1 MNIDKNQKGQERL
14 VYDPYEGPPQHW
26 PQCYKD
32 RVGAYGDVATQI
44 EFITEQGLEAW
55 QEEVEM
61 IKQSIP
67 KTQEGL

>member
-1 MNIDKNQKGQERL
+1 MGISVIDKINNVIFPKSCLLCNKIIENGLFCVE
-14 VYDPYEGPPQHW
+14 DW
-26 PQCYKD
+26 KK
-32 RVGAYGDVATQI
+32 I

-67 KTQEGL
+67 KTQEEL